1 MVQIAAETEA
11 ETEVGVVAN
20 PEDAASADLAEVA
33 CRVASEV
40 DLQVDSAVAHRGHLA
55 VSEVGLPEDSEDL
68 GVARQADSEASEGA
82 LQAVA
87 TATAAAGSPP

>member
-1 MVQIAAETEA
+1 VVQIAAETEA

-20 PEDAASADLAEVA
+20 PEDAASADLA
-33 CRVASEV
+33 VASEV